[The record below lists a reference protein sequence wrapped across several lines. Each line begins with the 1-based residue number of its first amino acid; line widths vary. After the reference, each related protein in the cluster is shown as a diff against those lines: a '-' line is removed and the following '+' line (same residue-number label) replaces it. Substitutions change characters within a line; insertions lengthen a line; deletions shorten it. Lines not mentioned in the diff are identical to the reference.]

1 MLREVTSNDG
11 FILCALTSLTLLL
24 IVKLMH
30 SRRLIDFLGFL
41 GNSNYLRIYLKDH
54 SFFDRFDV
62 LLFINFCLNSVTFG
76 FIVQRAQT
84 RNIEMSSTAV
94 FICIGLLALVICL
107 KIGFELLIGYAF
119 DLYKEMNILTFQ
131 QISSLN
137 FIGIL
142 LLPINLILVFQF
154 NFEKSAV
161 ILCAI
166 SMLVVLGFGMAKTVQ
181 SNLSLVLSNFL
192 YFILYICTL
201 EIGSLVVLYDL
212 INESNYFR
220 APIL

>member
-24 IVKLMH
+24 VVKLMH

-62 LLFINFCLNSVTFG
+62 LLFINFCLNSVAFG

-107 KIGFELLIGYAF
+107 KIGLELLIGYAF

-166 SMLVVLGFGMAKTVQ
+166 SMLLVLGLGMAKTVQ
-181 SNLSLVLSNFL
+181 SNLSMVLSNFL

-201 EIGSLVVLYDL
+201 EIGPLVVLYDL
-212 INESNYFR
+212 IKRSNY
-220 APIL
+220 L

>member
-24 IVKLMH
+24 IVKLIH

-62 LLFINFCLNSVTFG
+62 LLFINFCLNSVAFG

-84 RNIEMSSTAV
+84 RNIEMNSTAV

-107 KIGFELLIGYAF
+107 KIGFGLLIGYAF

-166 SMLVVLGFGMAKTVQ
+166 SMLLVLGFGMAKTVQ

-201 EIGSLVVLYDL
+201 EIGSLIVLYDL
-212 INESNYFR
+212 INVSNY
-220 APIL
+220 L

>member
-62 LLFINFCLNSVTFG
+62 LLFINFCLNSVAFG

-94 FICIGLLALVICL
+94 IICIGLLALVICL
-107 KIGFELLIGYAF
+107 KIGFGLLIGYAF

-154 NFEKSAV
+154 NFEKNAV

-166 SMLVVLGFGMAKTVQ
+166 LMLLVLGLGMAKTVQ

-201 EIGSLVVLYDL
+201 EIGPLVVLYDL
-212 INESNYFR
+212 INRSNY
-220 APIL
+220 L

>member
-62 LLFINFCLNSVTFG
+62 LLFINFCLNSVAFG
-76 FIVQRAQT
+76 FITQRALT

-119 DLYKEMNILTFQ
+119 DLYKEMNVLTFQ

-166 SMLVVLGFGMAKTVQ
+166 SMLLVLGFGMAKTVQ

-201 EIGSLVVLYDL
+201 EIGSIIVLYDL
-212 INESNYFR
+212 INGSNY
-220 APIL
+220 L

>member
-1 MLREVTSNDG
+1 MLRQVTSNDG

-24 IVKLMH
+24 IIKLMY

-62 LLFINFCLNSVTFG
+62 LLFINFCLNSVAFG

-119 DLYKEMNILTFQ
+119 GLYKEMNILTFQ

-166 SMLVVLGFGMAKTVQ
+166 SMLLVLGF
-181 SNLSLVLSNFL
+181 
-192 YFILYICTL
+192 
-201 EIGSLVVLYDL
+201 
-212 INESNYFR
+212 
-220 APIL
+220 

>member
-1 MLREVTSNDG
+1 MLREVISNDG
-11 FILCALTSLTLLL
+11 FVLCALTSLTLLL

-30 SRRLIDFLGFL
+30 SQRLIDFLGFL

-62 LLFINFCLNSVTFG
+62 LLFINFCLNSVAFG
-76 FIVQRAQT
+76 FIAQRAQT

-166 SMLVVLGFGMAKTVQ
+166 SMLVVLGLGMAKTVQ

-201 EIGSLVVLYDL
+201 EIGPLFVLYDL
-212 INESNYFR
+212 INRSNY
-220 APIL
+220 L

>member
-41 GNSNYLRIYLKDH
+41 GSSNYLRIYFKDH

-62 LLFINFCLNSVTFG
+62 LLFINFCLNSVAFG
-76 FIVQRAQT
+76 FIAQRALT
-84 RNIEMSSTAV
+84 RNIEMNSTVV

-142 LLPINLILVFQF
+142 MLPINLILVFQF

-166 SMLVVLGFGMAKTVQ
+166 SMLVVLGFGMAKTIQ

-201 EIGSLVVLYDL
+201 EIGPLVVLYDL
-212 INESNYFR
+212 ITESNY
-220 APIL
+220 L

>member
-11 FILCALTSLTLLL
+11 FTLCALTSLTLLL

-62 LLFINFCLNSVTFG
+62 LLIINFCLNSAAFG

-84 RNIEMSSTAV
+84 RNIEMSSTAI
-94 FICIGLLALVICL
+94 FICIGLLALAICL

-119 DLYKEMNILTFQ
+119 DLHKEMNILTFQ

-161 ILCAI
+161 ILSAI

-181 SNLSLVLSNFL
+181 SNLSMVLSNFL

-201 EIGSLVVLYDL
+201 EIGPLVVLYDL
-212 INESNYFR
+212 MKRSNY
-220 APIL
+220 L

>member
-62 LLFINFCLNSVTFG
+62 LLFINFCLNSVAFG

-161 ILCAI
+161 ILSAI

-201 EIGSLVVLYDL
+201 EIGPLVVLYDL
-212 INESNYFR
+212 IKRSNY
-220 APIL
+220 L

>member
-62 LLFINFCLNSVTFG
+62 LLLINFCLNSVAFG

-166 SMLVVLGFGMAKTVQ
+166 SMLLVLGFGMAKTVQ

-192 YFILYICTL
+192 
-201 EIGSLVVLYDL
+201 SLKYLT
-212 INESNYFR
+212 NC
-220 APIL
+220 

>member
-54 SFFDRFDV
+54 SFFDRFDI
-62 LLFINFCLNSVTFG
+62 LLLINFCLNSVAFG
-76 FIVQRAQT
+76 FIFQRAQT

-166 SMLVVLGFGMAKTVQ
+166 SMLLVLGFGMAKTVQ

-201 EIGSLVVLYDL
+201 EIGSFIVLYDL
-212 INESNYFR
+212 INGSNY
-220 APIL
+220 L

>member
-62 LLFINFCLNSVTFG
+62 LLLINFCLNSVAFG

-84 RNIEMSSTAV
+84 RNIEMSSTAI
-94 FICIGLLALVICL
+94 FICIGLLALAICL

-119 DLYKEMNILTFQ
+119 DLHKEMNILTFQ
-131 QISSLN
+131 QISSLS

-142 LLPINLILVFQF
+142 LLPVNLILVFQL

-161 ILCAI
+161 ILSAI
-166 SMLVVLGFGMAKTVQ
+166 STLVVLGFGMAKTVQ

-201 EIGSLVVLYDL
+201 EIGPLVLLYDL
-212 INESNYFR
+212 INGFNY
-220 APIL
+220 L

>member
-24 IVKLMH
+24 IVKFMH

-54 SFFDRFDV
+54 SFFDRFDI
-62 LLFINFCLNSVTFG
+62 LLLINFCLNSVAFG

-166 SMLVVLGFGMAKTVQ
+166 SMLLVLGFGLAKTVQ
-181 SNLSLVLSNFL
+181 SNLSMVLSNFL

-201 EIGSLVVLYDL
+201 EIGPLVVLYDL
-212 INESNYFR
+212 IKRSNY
-220 APIL
+220 L

>member
-62 LLFINFCLNSVTFG
+62 LLFINFCLNSVAFG

-166 SMLVVLGFGMAKTVQ
+166 SMLLVLGFGMAKTVQ

-201 EIGSLVVLYDL
+201 EIGSIIVLYDL
-212 INESNYFR
+212 INGSNY
-220 APIL
+220 L

>member
-62 LLFINFCLNSVTFG
+62 LLYINFCLNSVAFG
-76 FIVQRAQT
+76 FIVIRTQT
-84 RNIEMSSTAV
+84 RNIEMSTTSV
-94 FICIGLLALVICL
+94 FIFIGLLALAISL
-107 KIGFELLIGYAF
+107 KIGFKLLIGYAF

-166 SMLVVLGFGMAKTVQ
+166 SMLLVLGFGMAKTVQ

-201 EIGSLVVLYDL
+201 EIGSLIVLYNL
-212 INESNYFR
+212 INGSNY
-220 APIL
+220 L

>member
-11 FILCALTSLTLLL
+11 FILCALTSLILLL

-62 LLFINFCLNSVTFG
+62 LLFINFCLNSVAFG

-84 RNIEMSSTAV
+84 RNIEMSSTAI
-94 FICIGLLALVICL
+94 FICIGLLALAICF

-119 DLYKEMNILTFQ
+119 DLHKEMNILAFQ

-142 LLPINLILVFQF
+142 LLPVNLILVFQF

-166 SMLVVLGFGMAKTVQ
+166 SMLLVLGFGMAKTVQ

-201 EIGSLVVLYDL
+201 EIGPLVVLYDL
-212 INESNYFR
+212 IKRSNY
-220 APIL
+220 L

>member
-11 FILCALTSLTLLL
+11 FILCALISLTLLL

-30 SRRLIDFLGFL
+30 LRRLIDFLGFL

-62 LLFINFCLNSVTFG
+62 LLLINFCLNSVAFG

-166 SMLVVLGFGMAKTVQ
+166 SMLLVLGFGMAKTVQ

-201 EIGSLVVLYDL
+201 EIGSIIVLYDL
-212 INESNYFR
+212 INGSNY
-220 APIL
+220 L

>member
-41 GNSNYLRIYLKDH
+41 VNSNYLRIYLKDH
-54 SFFDRFDV
+54 SFFDRFDI
-62 LLFINFCLNSVTFG
+62 LLLINFCLNSVAFG

-84 RNIEMSSTAV
+84 RNIEMSSTAI
-94 FICIGLLALVICL
+94 FIFIGLLALAICL

-119 DLYKEMNILTFQ
+119 DLQKEMNILTFQ

-161 ILCAI
+161 ILSAI

-201 EIGSLVVLYDL
+201 EIGPLVVLYDL
-212 INESNYFR
+212 IKRSNY
-220 APIL
+220 L

>member
-62 LLFINFCLNSVTFG
+62 LLFINFCLNSVAFG

-94 FICIGLLALVICL
+94 IICIGLLALVICL
-107 KIGFELLIGYAF
+107 KIGFGLLIGYAF

-154 NFEKSAV
+154 NFEKNAV

-166 SMLVVLGFGMAKTVQ
+166 LMLLVLGLGMAKTVQ

-201 EIGSLVVLYDL
+201 EIGSLIVLYDL
-212 INESNYFR
+212 INGSNY
-220 APIL
+220 L

>member
-62 LLFINFCLNSVTFG
+62 LLFINFCLNSVAFG

-161 ILCAI
+161 ILCAV
-166 SMLVVLGFGMAKTVQ
+166 SMLLVLGFGMAKTVQ

-201 EIGSLVVLYDL
+201 EIGSIIVLYDL
-212 INESNYFR
+212 INGSNY
-220 APIL
+220 L

>member
-62 LLFINFCLNSVTFG
+62 LLFINFCLNSVAFG

-154 NFEKSAV
+154 NFEKRAV

-166 SMLVVLGFGMAKTVQ
+166 SMLLVLGFGMAKTVQ

-201 EIGSLVVLYDL
+201 EIGSIIVLYDL
-212 INESNYFR
+212 INGSNY
-220 APIL
+220 L

>member
-62 LLFINFCLNSVTFG
+62 LLFINFCLNSVAFG

-166 SMLVVLGFGMAKTVQ
+166 SMLLVLGFGMAKTVQ
-181 SNLSLVLSNFL
+181 SNLSMVLSNFL

-201 EIGSLVVLYDL
+201 EIGSLIVLYNL
-212 INESNYFR
+212 INGSNY
-220 APIL
+220 L

>member
-1 MLREVTSNDG
+1 
-11 FILCALTSLTLLL
+11 
-24 IVKLMH
+24 
-30 SRRLIDFLGFL
+30 
-41 GNSNYLRIYLKDH
+41 
-54 SFFDRFDV
+54 
-62 LLFINFCLNSVTFG
+62 
-76 FIVQRAQT
+76 
-84 RNIEMSSTAV
+84 
-94 FICIGLLALVICL
+94 
-107 KIGFELLIGYAF
+107 
-119 DLYKEMNILTFQ
+119 MNILTFQ

-154 NFEKSAV
+154 NFGKSAV

-201 EIGSLVVLYDL
+201 EIGPLVVLYDL
-212 INESNYFR
+212 INGSNY
-220 APIL
+220 L

>member
-62 LLFINFCLNSVTFG
+62 LLFINFCLNSVAFG

-161 ILCAI
+161 ILSAI
-166 SMLVVLGFGMAKTVQ
+166 SMLVVLGFGMAKTVK

-201 EIGSLVVLYDL
+201 EIGPLVVLYDL
-212 INESNYFR
+212 IKRSNY
-220 APIL
+220 L

>member
-62 LLFINFCLNSVTFG
+62 LLFINFCLNSVAFG

-107 KIGFELLIGYAF
+107 KIGFGLLIGYAF

-166 SMLVVLGFGMAKTVQ
+166 SMLLVLGFGMAKTVQ

-212 INESNYFR
+212 INGSNY
-220 APIL
+220 L

>member
-62 LLFINFCLNSVTFG
+62 LLFINFCLNSVAFG

-119 DLYKEMNILTFQ
+119 DLYKEMNVLTFQ

-166 SMLVVLGFGMAKTVQ
+166 SMLLVLGFGMAKTVQ
-181 SNLSLVLSNFL
+181 SNLSMVLSNFL

-201 EIGSLVVLYDL
+201 EIGSLIVLYNL
-212 INESNYFR
+212 INGSNY
-220 APIL
+220 L

>member
-41 GNSNYLRIYLKDH
+41 WNSNYLRIYLKDH
-54 SFFDRFDV
+54 SFLDRFDV
-62 LLFINFCLNSVTFG
+62 ILFINFCLNSVAFG
-76 FIVQRAQT
+76 FIVQKAQT
-84 RNIEMSSTAV
+84 RNIEMSSTTI
-94 FICIGLLALVICL
+94 FISIGLLALVICL

-166 SMLVVLGFGMAKTVQ
+166 SMLLVLGFGMAKTIQ

-201 EIGSLVVLYDL
+201 EIGSLIVLYDL
-212 INESNYFR
+212 INGSNY
-220 APIL
+220 L

>member
-62 LLFINFCLNSVTFG
+62 LLFINFCLNSVAFG

-201 EIGSLVVLYDL
+201 EIGPLIVLYDL
-212 INESNYFR
+212 INRSNY
-220 APIL
+220 L

>member
-24 IVKLMH
+24 IVKLIH

-62 LLFINFCLNSVTFG
+62 LLFINFCLNSVAFG

-107 KIGFELLIGYAF
+107 KIGFGLLIGYAF

-166 SMLVVLGFGMAKTVQ
+166 SMLLVLGFGMAKTVQ

-201 EIGSLVVLYDL
+201 EIGSLIVLYDL
-212 INESNYFR
+212 INVSNY
-220 APIL
+220 L

>member
-62 LLFINFCLNSVTFG
+62 LLFINFCLNSVAFG

-84 RNIEMSSTAV
+84 RNIEMSSNAI
-94 FICIGLLALVICL
+94 FIFIGLLALAISL
-107 KIGFELLIGYAF
+107 KIGFKLLIGYAF

-161 ILCAI
+161 ILSAI
-166 SMLVVLGFGMAKTVQ
+166 SMLIVMGFGMAKTVQ

-201 EIGSLVVLYDL
+201 EIGPLVVLYDL
-212 INESNYFR
+212 IKRSNY
-220 APIL
+220 L

>member
-62 LLFINFCLNSVTFG
+62 LLFINFCLNSVAFG

-94 FICIGLLALVICL
+94 FICIGLLALAICS

-119 DLYKEMNILTFQ
+119 DLYKEMNILIFQ

-201 EIGSLVVLYDL
+201 EIGPLVVLYDL
-212 INESNYFR
+212 INVFNY
-220 APIL
+220 L

>member
-62 LLFINFCLNSVTFG
+62 LLFINFCLNSVAFG

-201 EIGSLVVLYDL
+201 EIGPLVVLYDL
-212 INESNYFR
+212 IKRSNY
-220 APIL
+220 L

>member
-1 MLREVTSNDG
+1 MLRQVTSNDG

-62 LLFINFCLNSVTFG
+62 LLFINFCLNSVAFG
-76 FIVQRAQT
+76 FIVQKAQT
-84 RNIEMSSTAV
+84 RNIEMSSTTI
-94 FICIGLLALVICL
+94 FISIGLLALVICL

-166 SMLVVLGFGMAKTVQ
+166 SMLVVLGFGMAKTIQ

-201 EIGSLVVLYDL
+201 EIGPLVVLYDL
-212 INESNYFR
+212 IKRSNY
-220 APIL
+220 L

>member
-62 LLFINFCLNSVTFG
+62 LLFINFCLNSVAFG

-142 LLPINLILVFQF
+142 LLPMNLILVFQF

-166 SMLVVLGFGMAKTVQ
+166 SMLLVLGFGMAKTVQ

-212 INESNYFR
+212 INGSNY
-220 APIL
+220 L

>member
-24 IVKLMH
+24 VVKLMH

-62 LLFINFCLNSVTFG
+62 LLFINFCLNSVAFG

-181 SNLSLVLSNFL
+181 SNLGLVLSNFL

-201 EIGSLVVLYDL
+201 EIGPLVVLYDL
-212 INESNYFR
+212 INVFNY
-220 APIL
+220 L